1 MGETIDTIKFVLR
14 KKKYLFLSLISA
26 IVIFFVLYYF
36 MLATVAKNSLWIAVS
51 MSGAGYI
58 TETLGSIFLISALS
72 GIYLSLII
80 FRFSLYRGISGKG
93 IFGNL
98 FGFVGYGI
106 GAFGVGCPTCGAFL
120 FGLVGVPF
128 TLMYLPF
135 KGTEL
140 RLLGIFVLAL
150 SVHFTA
156 KSIRGKCEI
165 KKK

>member
-1 MGETIDTIKFVLR
+1 MAETIDTIKFVFR
-14 KKKYLFLSLISA
+14 KKKYLFLSLASA
-26 IVIFFVLYYF
+26 IVVFVALYYF

-58 TETLGSIFLISALS
+58 TETLASIFLISSLT

-80 FRFSLYRGISGKG
+80 FRFSLYAGKSFFGFIGSGIS
-93 IFGNL
+93 
-98 FGFVGYGI
+98 
-106 GAFGVGCPTCGAFL
+106 AFGVGCPTCGAFL

-140 RLLGIFVLAL
+140 RLLGVFVLAL
-150 SVHFTA
+150 SVYLTA
-156 KSIRGKCEI
+156 KSIRGKCDI
-165 KKK
+165 KRRV